1 MPLTLF
7 LIVHIP
13 FRLIVGAV
21 FYYSMPKNDDRANND
36 AKQIISQEIDNV
48 NTNPSTVKV
57 KGCAASQ
64 LFSIVDKMHVN
75 ESEASD
81 LLSQILFHDPQLN
94 ESFIEMVE
102 SIHMKQR
109 MMGVP
114 FSIKTR
120 EAKDKYID
128 SNLRNVLS
136 ELSADLVNYGSD
148 IVLRKLLIMS
158 ISLEIAQNIGIDYHA
173 ATEELYYY
181 MRKKDQDT
189 HMRILEFID
198 KFYDKILRSNK
209 AKP

>member
-1 MPLTLF
+1 ML
-7 LIVHIP
+7 
-13 FRLIVGAV
+13 
-21 FYYSMPKNDDRANND
+21 SKDDGGDNE
-36 AKQIISQEIDNV
+36 AKQIISQEINRINAD
-48 NTNPSTVKV
+48 PSTIKV
-57 KGCAASQ
+57 NGCAACHV
-64 LFSIVDKMHVN
+64 LFSIVDKMHLN

-81 LLSQILFHDPQLN
+81 LLSQILFHDSQLN
-94 ESFIEMVE
+94 ELFIEMVE

-120 EAKDKYID
+120 ESKDKYID

-136 ELSADLVNYGSD
+136 ELSADLVNYGTD
-148 IVLRKLLIMS
+148 IVLRKLIIMS

-189 HMRILEFID
+189 HTLILEFID
-198 KFYDKILRSNK
+198 RFYEKIIRSNK
-209 AKP
+209 G